1 MNFNRI
7 SVLSKNNKSTICC
20 SVLALCTIFSAG
32 FTDGNRNVAISVDGR
47 TTTIETRYSSPE
59 LILNQAGIHL
69 NHYDEYEIKKTD
81 KAIETITVHRAVPV
95 EISIDGKSQT
105 IHTSQP
111 TIGGMLDEIGYG
123 EYQSDIDRLAPI
135 QSGMSVKLTKE
146 APQPKVEEMSAISA
160 PVVPMVNT
168 GYGNVPY
175 KAVYTME
182 ATAYIPSDGGG
193 SGITA
198 SGIPAAHG
206 CVAVDTSVIPLGTR
220 LFIPGYGIAIAAD
233 TGGAIYGNRVDLCMD
248 TYGEAIAFGRR
259 TVEVYVL
266 S

>member
-1 MNFNRI
+1 
-7 SVLSKNNKSTICC
+7 
-20 SVLALCTIFSAG
+20 
-32 FTDGNRNVAISVDGR
+32 
-47 TTTIETRYSSPE
+47 
-59 LILNQAGIHL
+59 
-69 NHYDEYEIKKTD
+69 
-81 KAIETITVHRAVPV
+81 
-95 EISIDGKSQT
+95 
-105 IHTSQP
+105 
-111 TIGGMLDEIGYG
+111 
-123 EYQSDIDRLAPI
+123 
-135 QSGMSVKLTKE
+135 MSVKLTKE

-198 SGIPAAHG
+198 SGIPAARG

-248 TYGEAIAFGRR
+248 TYGEAMAFGRR